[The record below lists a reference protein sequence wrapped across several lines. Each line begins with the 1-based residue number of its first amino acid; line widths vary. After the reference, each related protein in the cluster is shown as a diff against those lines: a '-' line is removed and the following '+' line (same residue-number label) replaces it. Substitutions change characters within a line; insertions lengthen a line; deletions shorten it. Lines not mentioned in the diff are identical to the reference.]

1 MKGSIMTNDQE
12 DRKPMT
18 EEEIKKMREVAETA
32 TSYSD
37 GKAFKRLVAK
47 MNQDKKQVELDSD
60 DN

>member
-1 MKGSIMTNDQE
+1 MTKDQE

-37 GKAFKRLVAK
+37 AKLFKRLVMK
-47 MNQDKKQVELDSD
+47 MDAEKNNK
-60 DN
+60 

>member
-1 MKGSIMTNDQE
+1 MTNDQE

>member
-1 MKGSIMTNDQE
+1 MTNDKE

-37 GKAFKRLVAK
+37 AKSFKRLVAK
-47 MNQDKKQVELDSD
+47 MDQEKKEQK
-60 DN
+60 

>member
-1 MKGSIMTNDQE
+1 MKGSIMTKDEE

-37 GKAFKRLVAK
+37 AMAFKRLVMK
-47 MNQDKKQVELDSD
+47 MDAGKNSK
-60 DN
+60 

>member
-1 MKGSIMTNDQE
+1 MSKDEE

-18 EEEIKKMREVAETA
+18 EDEIKKMREVAETA

-37 GKAFKRLVAK
+37 AKAFKRLVAK